1 MSEPESLYIMPNPES
16 DALEPLVSADAPAT
30 LIPDQRLAGDSDF
43 LAFYGLSELP
53 FADAVNPKYFYKTDG
68 HDEAL
73 IRLLLAVRHD
83 MSLGLVTGPSGSG
96 KTLLSQ
102 LLLQSLDP
110 AQTEAALLLVSPGMS
125 KTAMLKALMGELE
138 LPQPEGPFVSAQ
150 ELLTRI
156 QDHVIALH
164 QQGRKLVV
172 LVDECH
178 FLAPDSLHMVR
189 TLSNLET
196 AEKKLV
202 TLLLFG
208 EERFLKRLDHPSYES
223 LRNRMYL
230 RSELKPLTAGETEQF
245 IKFRLLLAG
254 RMDDLFDT
262 DAFAALHELSGGVG
276 RRINKLCTLA
286 LLEGYMRQAPLIG
299 ADLVR
304 TAAERA

>member
-1 MSEPESLYIMPNPES
+1 MSESDSFLMPDP
-16 DALEPLVSADAPAT
+16 DAPA
-30 LIPDQRLAGDSDF
+30 RLAPAAAVDTLTPDPQLTGEEDF
-43 LAFYGLSELP
+43 LSFYQLSELP

-68 HDEAL
+68 HEEAL

-102 LLLQSLDP
+102 MLLQSLDP
-110 AQTEAALLLVSPGMS
+110 AVTEAALLLVSPGMS
-125 KTAMLKALMGELE
+125 KTALLKALMSELA
-138 LPQPEGPFVSAQ
+138 LPVPEDLFVSAQ
-150 ELLTRI
+150 ELLARI
-156 QDHVIALH
+156 QDHVVALH

-189 TLSNLET
+189 TLTNLET

-208 EERFLKRLDHPSYES
+208 ETRFLKRLDHPSYAS

-230 RSELKPLTAGETEQF
+230 RSELKALTAAETEQYV
-245 IKFRLLLAG
+245 KFRLMLAG
-254 RMDDLFDT
+254 RMEDLFDA
-262 DAFAALHELSGGVG
+262 DAFAAVHEYSGGIG
-276 RRINKLCTLA
+276 RGINKLCTLA
-286 LLEGYMRQAPLIG
+286 LLEGYRRRVPTLG
-299 ADLVR
+299 ADEIR
-304 TAAERA
+304 AAAARR